1 MLRIKYLAQLL
12 IKPWKMHFPGI
23 SLGNLPTN
31 FYKILFLI
39 SQTAPPVRLR
49 HRRSRSAGERWVD
62 HKPPSN
68 IQTETVMQPHV
79 PHAIMVTSA
88 NEKALAKCDK
98 YMLTHQELA
107 SDGEIETRL
116 IKVNSGVEGS
126 PGWERSVWCIMLL
139 KKSSKKMSLLT
150 TDYRES
156 SSYKRS
162 GACPFHS

>member
-1 MLRIKYLAQLL
+1 MCLVFLFLHYIRLEVYMGSQQQMLRIKYLAQLL
-12 IKPWKMHFPGI
+12 IKPWKMPFLGI
-23 SLGNLPTN
+23 SLGNLPTH
-31 FYKILFLI
+31 FLKILFLI
-39 SQTAPPVRLR
+39 SQNAPPVRLR

-116 IKVNSGVEGS
+116 IKVNSREEGEH
-126 PGWERSVWCIMLL
+126 PGSMLCCA
-139 KKSSKKMSLLT
+139 S
-150 TDYRES
+150 
-156 SSYKRS
+156 
-162 GACPFHS
+162 CF